1 MNTPMSPPPMAT
13 GPGTGFAAPRPL
25 RPGRIWYLVALL
37 VFVAGVAWLIIGLL
51 SIGSQVN
58 SFPRVPIP
66 RGGQVSLSQSG
77 GYVVYYEGP
86 GAQSGNVPSVNVR
99 VIPASAGASVRS
111 LTPYTASVTY
121 GYGSHQG
128 RAVLSLQVAQPGRF
142 TVVTSGGSVPA
153 GADLAF
159 GHSIIGGIAGTVLL
173 SVLLML
179 IGVAGG
185 ITVFVIRIVR
195 KSRARSA
202 VAVPVG

>member
-1 MNTPMSPPPMAT
+1 MSPPPMP
-13 GPGTGFAAPRPL
+13 GGLGTGYAPPRRL

-37 VFVAGVAWLIIGLL
+37 VFAAGVAWLVIGLL

-99 VIPASAGASVRS
+99 VIPASPGAAVRS
-111 LTPYTASVTY
+111 LTPYTSSVTY
-121 GYGSHQG
+121 GFGSHQG
-128 RAVLSLQVAQPGRF
+128 RAVLSLEVAHPGRF
-142 TVVTSGGSVPA
+142 AVVTSGGAVPA

-159 GHSIIGGIAGTVLL
+159 GHSLVSGIAGTALL
-173 SVLLML
+173 TVLLML
-179 IGVAGG
+179 LGVAGG